1 MLAMLADLIAYEA
14 EHLRDGMLIT
24 DECRRLTAR
33 WPVAGRAVILAAG
46 VVVVGHLADV
56 VPYRYDLLAQ
66 KFWAARR
73 LPRTRQSWQPR
84 TRRNQGENITGFHT
98 GTALTCTAAATGVKN

>member
-1 MLAMLADLIAYEA
+1 MNTAQRQILAMLADLIVYEA

-24 DECRRLTAR
+24 DECRRVTAR
-33 WPVAGRAVILAAG
+33 WPVAGRVVILAAG
-46 VVVVGHLADV
+46 AVVIGHLADV

-73 LPRTRQSWQPR
+73 W
-84 TRRNQGENITGFHT
+84 RNRGENIPDFIP
-98 GTALTCTAAATGVKN
+98 AKP

>member
-1 MLAMLADLIAYEA
+1 MNTAQRQILAMLVDLVTYEA
-14 EHLRDGMLIT
+14 DHLRDGMLIT

-33 WPVAGRAVILAAG
+33 RPVAGRVLILAAG
-46 VVVVGHLADV
+46 AVVVGHLAGV

-73 LPRTRQSWQPR
+73 LPRTRQAWQPR
-84 TRRNQGENITGFHT
+84 TRQNRGENIPDLIP
-98 GTALTCTAAATGVKN
+98 AQS

>member
-1 MLAMLADLIAYEA
+1 MNTAQRQILAMLADLIVYEA

-24 DECRRLTAR
+24 DECRRVTAR
-33 WPVAGRAVILAAG
+33 WPVAGRVVILAAG
-46 VVVVGHLADV
+46 AVVVGHLADV

-73 LPRTRQSWQPR
+73 WKVSGGSRESNPLPLDSTSDH
-84 TRRNQGENITGFHT
+84 GH
-98 GTALTCTAAATGVKN
+98 

>member
-1 MLAMLADLIAYEA
+1 MNTAQRQILAMLADLITYEA

-33 WPVAGRAVILAAG
+33 RPVAGRALILAAG
-46 VVVVGHLADV
+46 AVVIGHLADV

-73 LPRTRQSWQPR
+73 W
-84 TRRNQGENITGFHT
+84 RRSLLLGR
-98 GTALTCTAAATGVKN
+98 